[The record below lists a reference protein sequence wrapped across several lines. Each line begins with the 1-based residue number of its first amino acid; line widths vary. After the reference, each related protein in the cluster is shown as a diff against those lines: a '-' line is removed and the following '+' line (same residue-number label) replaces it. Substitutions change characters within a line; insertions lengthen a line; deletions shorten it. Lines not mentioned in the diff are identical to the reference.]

1 MTAPT
6 TDLRVVDDPAHST
19 FVVLVDGRPQGHAYY
34 RVAGRLV
41 VFTHTEVDP
50 GQRGRGVAN
59 ELAHQALE
67 QVRASGRRV
76 VPVCP
81 FIAAYVRRHPEYA
94 DLVSARSNR
103 PRPR

>member
-6 TDLRVVDDPAHST
+6 TGVEVVDDPAHST
-19 FVVLVDGRPQGHAYY
+19 FVLLVDGEPQGHAYY
-34 RVAGRLV
+34 RAVGRLV

-50 GQRGRGVAN
+50 AQRGRGVASQ
-59 ELAHQALE
+59 LARGALD

-81 FIAAYVRRHPEYA
+81 FIAGYVRQHPEYA
-94 DLVSARSNR
+94 DLVSGRAHRPAR
-103 PRPR
+103 